1 MMVLNNR
8 EGNKMKTSIK
18 IKALVL
24 KLLQAGGRLQSELLD
39 IVDVYESDL
48 YPILEQLLTEN
59 IIIFNQINRKYELY

>member
-1 MMVLNNR
+1 
-8 EGNKMKTSIK
+8 MKTSTQIR
-18 IKALVL
+18 ALVL